1 MQSIFILNVVSTMKY
16 GSVVWMCN
24 NHLAY
29 MLNPQMMCRI
39 VNEVMYEWA
48 INIDFYFYQILTAFN
63 NKHWLLLLPNTDCL
77 QQLFDDLSYWFI
89 TTKCA
94 CHLPSSMTVHIKPM
108 AIQCWSILCS
118 LCSHLSSSVCLLSFF
133 VLIIVLS
140 ILLQITLDPFLV
152 SLCYS

>member
-1 MQSIFILNVVSTMKY
+1 MTSTSTKY
-16 GSVVWMCN
+16 WLPST
-24 NHLAY
+24 
-29 MLNPQMMCRI
+29 
-39 VNEVMYEWA
+39 

-77 QQLFDDLSYWFI
+77 QLPLLPNTDCLQQLFDDLSTYPYWFI

-94 CHLPSSMTVHIKPM
+94 CHVPSSMMVHIKPM

-140 ILLQITLDPFLV
+140 ILLQITLNPFLV